1 MYKIRKKI
9 ERQTKIDHNRF
20 YSFLHVMTLIS
31 SYITISLGLI
41 IVRRF
46 LLAGFLPL
54 NFFLSYVSKIIDK
67 LTLNI

>member
-1 MYKIRKKI
+1 
-9 ERQTKIDHNRF
+9 
-20 YSFLHVMTLIS
+20 MTLIS
-31 SYITISLGLI
+31 SYNTISLGLI

-54 NFFLSYVSKIIDK
+54 NFFLSFVAKIIDK